1 MASTVLQL
9 QKNSVTSIL
18 DSGNFIFDQ
27 VISSAGS
34 LGYDPVTGVVTI
46 PENGLYIVDW
56 WVSIQSTSGSPGTT
70 VQLIS
75 DKGQVFDSNSPNKT
89 GNMGGIAVLDI
100 DDAPVTFSL
109 VNMSSATL
117 FFSGMI
123 SSKANLRISAVDSG
137 GGAADNSRCF
147 ALDQFAHVLEQIVT
161 LYPGASVSLFSNR
174 LATITGPINSLY
186 RSPDAGSIPMLL
198 LGDEPVA
205 FSIDKITVLYFPDSV
220 YDSSITYLTPPDPFP
235 QNCDTD
241 QIKNIHDYVAVG
253 DSISFT
259 TGPTTSASGDITINE
274 YGILV
279 FADATSMM
287 LVVTPQIFSIQKVT
301 GAART
306 DHSISISAQ

>member
-27 VISSAGS
+27 VISSAGN

-46 PENGLYIVDW
+46 PENGMYIVDW

-70 VQLIS
+70 VRLIS

-301 GAART
+301 GAARA

>member
-117 FFSGMI
+117 FFSGM
-123 SSKANLRISAVDSG
+123 
-137 GGAADNSRCF
+137 F
-147 ALDQFAHVLEQIVT
+147 W
-161 LYPGASVSLFSNR
+161 NR
-174 LATITGPINSLY
+174 S
-186 RSPDAGSIPMLL
+186 
-198 LGDEPVA
+198 
-205 FSIDKITVLYFPDSV
+205 
-220 YDSSITYLTPPDPFP
+220 
-235 QNCDTD
+235 
-241 QIKNIHDYVAVG
+241 
-253 DSISFT
+253 
-259 TGPTTSASGDITINE
+259 
-274 YGILV
+274 
-279 FADATSMM
+279 
-287 LVVTPQIFSIQKVT
+287 
-301 GAART
+301 
-306 DHSISISAQ
+306 

>member
-27 VISSAGS
+27 VISSAGN

-70 VQLIS
+70 VRLIS

-100 DDAPVTFSL
+100 GDAPVTFSL

-137 GGAADNSRCF
+137 GGTADNSRCF

-186 RSPDAGSIPMLL
+186 RSP
-198 LGDEPVA
+198 
-205 FSIDKITVLYFPDSV
+205 
-220 YDSSITYLTPPDPFP
+220 YDSSITYLTSPDPFP

-301 GAART
+301 GAARA